1 MQQHL
6 SLYYRKDERLRRN
19 DLGRNHEGNRRK
31 KNRNNNHF
39 ENVDEFIKEAQE
51 RWIELKLEEYSEAFS
66 LRLTGTHRLYGILED
81 GTFRVIWY
89 DEDHEIYKST
99 KRHT

>member
-1 MQQHL
+1 M
-6 SLYYRKDERLRRN
+6 KDYEGMTWGEIMKATGGRRT
-19 DLGRNHEGNRRK
+19 G
-31 KNRNNNHF
+31 NNNHF